1 MVCRQPI
8 STRTDALFPYTTRV
22 RSREYQCGEGRE
34 QRGRPDGVVVDGAG
48 MIGTR
53 QMERVLSEAERA
65 GAKVVL
71 VGDPEQ
77 LQAIEVGAA
86 FRSLAERHGAA
97 EISEVRRQHED
108 WQKDAT
114 RALATGRTGEAIHA
128 YAEHGMVHAAE
139 TREAARAE
147 LIDTW
152 DAQRLADPEK
162 TRIIL
167 THTNAEV
174 RDLNQAARDRLREAG
189 ELGQDVRI
197 SAERGAREF
206 ATGDRIMFLK
216 NERGLGVKNGTLGK
230 VERVSPDSMAVRLDD
245 GRQVAFDLK
254 DYAHVDHR
262 SEEHTS
268 ELQSLMRNSY
278 DVFCLRNNKQD
289 PTCTPHHTEQSLV

>member
-1 MVCRQPI
+1 M
-8 STRTDALFPYTTRV
+8 
-22 RSREYQCGEGRE
+22 
-34 QRGRPDGVVVDGAG
+34 
-48 MIGTR
+48 
-53 QMERVLSEAERA
+53 
-65 GAKVVL
+65 VL

-77 LQAIEVGAA
+77 LQAIEAGAA

-128 YAEHGMVHAAE
+128 YASMAWVHAAE

-174 RDLNQAARDRLREAG
+174 RDLNQAAARSAARSRRAG
-189 ELGQDVRI
+189 AGPCGFRP
-197 SAERGAREF
+197 SGARASSRP
-206 ATGDRIMFLK
+206 ATA
-216 NERGLGVKNGTLGK
+216 
-230 VERVSPDSMAVRLDD
+230 SCS
-245 GRQVAFDLK
+245 
-254 DYAHVDHR
+254 
-262 SEEHTS
+262 
-268 ELQSLMRNSY
+268 
-278 DVFCLRNNKQD
+278 
-289 PTCTPHHTEQSLV
+289 

>member
-1 MVCRQPI
+1 MRISDWSSDVC
-8 STRTDALFPYTTRV
+8 SSDL
-22 RSREYQCGEGRE
+22 
-34 QRGRPDGVVVDGAG
+34 
-48 MIGTR
+48 
-53 QMERVLSEAERA
+53 
-65 GAKVVL
+65 
-71 VGDPEQ
+71 
-77 LQAIEVGAA
+77 
-86 FRSLAERHGAA
+86 
-97 EISEVRRQHED
+97 ED

-197 SAERGAREF
+197 SAERGARE
-206 ATGDRIMFLK
+206 
-216 NERGLGVKNGTLGK
+216 
-230 VERVSPDSMAVRLDD
+230 
-245 GRQVAFDLK
+245 
-254 DYAHVDHR
+254 R

-268 ELQSLMRNSY
+268 ELQSLMRTSY
-278 DVFCLRNNKQD
+278 AGFCLKKNIKQE
-289 PTCTPHHTEQSLV
+289 PTREIL